1 MIFWNI
7 ISALL
12 EYWDAD
18 RHITVERVGVT
29 QVHMILTAGV
39 LKDALVTETGEIN
52 GEEMWERLTGFLG
65 ESSADGRT
73 VQC

>member
-1 MIFWNI
+1 M
-7 ISALL
+7 
-12 EYWDAD
+12 
-18 RHITVERVGVT
+18 V
-29 QVHMILTAGV
+29 LTAGV

-73 VQC
+73 V